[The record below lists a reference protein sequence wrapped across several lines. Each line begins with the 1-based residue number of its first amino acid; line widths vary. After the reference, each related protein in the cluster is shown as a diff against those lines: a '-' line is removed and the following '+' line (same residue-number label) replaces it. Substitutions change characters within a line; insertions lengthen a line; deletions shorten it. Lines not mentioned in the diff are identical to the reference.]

1 MIYITKFQIGEA
13 APINAMTSPKA
24 VKMNQ
29 TGPENLPY
37 SLSIEPRKLIPAS
50 NKNRPIRKEMA
61 PTKKKQF
68 LQRACYEESLMVFC
82 QISSLPHFGHFR
94 AQKYDLW

>member
-1 MIYITKFQIGEA
+1 
-13 APINAMTSPKA
+13 

-61 PTKKKQF
+61 PTKKKTVPTARVQTITQCARV
-68 LQRACYEESLMVFC
+68 L
-82 QISSLPHFGHFR
+82 
-94 AQKYDLW
+94 